1 MTLQQTIA
9 EYLKFTGHKGFDI
22 NAALIDCDGVLYDS
36 MKNHTLAWVKLMK
49 KNGIKCT
56 RDEFYA
62 MEGMTGSEIIKMKF
76 KSGAGKNITDDEA
89 RALYGVK
96 TRYFKELGEA
106 PVMPGA
112 VRVLETLKAAGVERV
127 LVTGS
132 QQDVLLQRIES
143 DFPDLFGEVKVT
155 GHDVRHG
162 KPNPEPYLKGM
173 SKSGNKSN
181 QCIVI
186 ENAPLGVQA
195 GHAAGCFTIGV
206 TTGPIPE
213 KDLHKA
219 GADIVYKSMDELADA
234 LPGLL
239 VALSIAKG

>member
-1 MTLQQTIA
+1 
-9 EYLKFTGHKGFDI
+9 
-22 NAALIDCDGVLYDS
+22 
-36 MKNHTLAWVKLMK
+36 
-49 KNGIKCT
+49 
-56 RDEFYA
+56 
-62 MEGMTGSEIIKMKF
+62 
-76 KSGAGKNITDDEA
+76 
-89 RALYGVK
+89 
-96 TRYFKELGEA
+96 
-106 PVMPGA
+106 
-112 VRVLETLKAAGVERV
+112 AGVERV

-173 SKSGNKSN
+173 EKAGVKSH

-195 GHAAGCFTIGV
+195 GHASGCFTIGV

-213 KDLHKA
+213 KEMYRA
-219 GADIVYKSMDELADA
+219 GADIVYGSMGQLAAQLPELLAA
-234 LPGLL
+234 FQ
-239 VALSIAKG
+239 ATQS

>member
-9 EYLKFTGHKGFDI
+9 EYLKYTGHKGFDI
-22 NAALIDCDGVLYDS
+22 HTALIDCDGVLYDS
-36 MKNHTLAWVKLMK
+36 MKLHTQAGVKLMK

-56 RDEFYA
+56 RDEFYE
-62 MEGMTGSEIIKMKF
+62 MEGMTGTEIIKMKF

-106 PVMPGA
+106 PVMAGA
-112 VRVLETLKAAGVERV
+112 VRVLETLKEAGVERV

-132 QQDVLLQRIES
+132 QQDALLQRIDN
-143 DFPDLFGEVKVT
+143 DFPGLFGEVKVT

-173 SKSGNKSN
+173 AKAGKKSN

-213 KDLHKA
+213 KDLIKA
-219 GADIVYKSMDELADA
+219 GADLVYKNMDELAAA
-234 LPGLL
+234 LPSLL
-239 VALSIAKG
+239 VALTVIKA

>member
-1 MTLQQTIA
+1 MTLENAITG
-9 EYLKFTGHKGFDI
+9 YLKYTGHKSVNI
-22 NAALIDCDGVLYDS
+22 SVALIDCDGVLYDS

-62 MEGMTGSEIIKMKF
+62 LEGMTGSEIIKNKF
-76 KSGAGKNITDDEA
+76 RSGAGKNITDDEA

-96 TRYFKELGEA
+96 TRYFQELGGA

-112 VRVLETLKAAGVERV
+112 QRVLEALKQAGVQRV
-127 LVTGS
+127 VVTGS
-132 QQDVLLQRIES
+132 QQPTILQRLDEDFADLLS
-143 DFPDLFGEVKVT
+143 DIKVT
-155 GHDVRHG
+155 GHDVKRG

-173 SKSGNKSN
+173 QKTDTKSN

-195 GHAAGCFTIGV
+195 GHAAGCFTVGV

-213 KDLHKA
+213 KDLYKA

-234 LPGLL
+234 LPSLL
-239 VALSIAKG
+239 TALNAIG

>member
-1 MTLQQTIA
+1 MTLENAIA
-9 EYLKFTGHKGFDI
+9 GYLKYTGHKGIDI
-22 NAALIDCDGVLYDS
+22 SVALIDCDGVLYDS

-49 KNGIKCT
+49 KNGIKCS

-62 MEGMTGSEIIKMKF
+62 LEGMTGTEIIKTKF

-96 TRYFKELGEA
+96 TRYFQELGGA
-106 PVMPGA
+106 PIMPG
-112 VRVLETLKAAGVERV
+112 VERMLEALKQAGVERV
-127 LVTGS
+127 VVTGS
-132 QQDVLLQRIES
+132 QQPTILQRIDE
-143 DFPDLFGEVKVT
+143 DFPGMFGEKVT
-155 GHDVRHG
+155 GHDVKRG

-173 SKSGNKSN
+173 QKAGKQSN

-195 GHAAGCFTIGV
+195 GHAAGCFTVGV

-213 KDLHKA
+213 KDMYKA
-219 GADIVYKSMDELADA
+219 GADIVYKNMDELVDA
-234 LPGLL
+234 IPTLL
-239 VALSIAKG
+239 AALNAAKA